1 MRYKQ
6 LTEIERYQIKSL
18 FAVGL
23 NQKMIAIELGRSPS
37 TISREL
43 KRNTGLRGYRPQQA
57 QRLTEERRSHRVGTR
72 ILESTWVKIEELL
85 RLDWSP
91 EQISKWL
98 PTQNIPTVSHEW
110 IYQYI
115 LKNKSNGGDLAKHL
129 RCRKIRK
136 KRYGKPNSRGQ
147 IKNRISIDERPAIVD
162 QKIRK
167 GDWEIDTVIGQIG
180 GAVLVTAAERK
191 TKFSVVALAANKSAE
206 AVSEALIKALDSLNV
221 PIKTMTYDNGKEFAY
236 HEKISSE
243 LNAKAYFAH
252 PYHSWERGL
261 NENMNGL
268 IRQYAPKGSDF
279 NKLNEDDTKFI
290 MNRLNNRPRKCL
302 NYKTPNEV
310 MFGRKLT
317 IAFAS

>member
-18 FAVGL
+18 LAAGVS
-23 NQKMIAIELGRSPS
+23 QKLIAIELGRNPS

-43 KRNTGLRGYRPQQA
+43 QRNRGLRGYRPLQA
-57 QRLTEERRSHRVGTR
+57 QRFAEERRLHRV
-72 ILESTWVKIEELL
+72 STHITDQVWERVEELI

-91 EQISKWL
+91 EQISNRL
-98 PTQNIPTVSHEW
+98 PVEDFPSVSHEW

-115 LKNKSNGGDLAKHL
+115 LNDKANGGDLATHL
-129 RCRKIRK
+129 RCRKKRK
-136 KRYGKPNSRGQ
+136 KRYGSPNTRGQ
-147 IKNRISIDERPAIVD
+147 IKNRVSIDERPLIVD
-162 QKIRK
+162 KKSRK

-180 GAVLVTAAERK
+180 GKVLVTAAERK
-191 TKFSVVALAANKSAE
+191 SKLSVIALAADKTAE
-206 AVSEALIKALDSLNV
+206 AVSEALIKALSSLEV
-221 PIKTMTYDNGKEFAY
+221 PVITMTYDNGKEFAY
-236 HEKISSE
+236 HEKISLE

-268 IRQYAPKGSDF
+268 IRQYAPKGSSFD
-279 NKLNEDDTKFI
+279 KLTEADIEFM

-310 MFGRKLT
+310 MFGKKFT
-317 IAFAS
+317 IALAS